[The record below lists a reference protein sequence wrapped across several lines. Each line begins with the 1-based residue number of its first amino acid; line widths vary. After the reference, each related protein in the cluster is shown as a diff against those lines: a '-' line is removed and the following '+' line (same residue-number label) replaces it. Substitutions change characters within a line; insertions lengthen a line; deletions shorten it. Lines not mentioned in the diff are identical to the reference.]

1 MSLTNWKYRLELF
14 FALSDNKLNY
24 LSLTRLL
31 KLCTEEDLSSVFS
44 LLFYTRD
51 YKNGLGLREIS
62 RDMMQWL
69 MINFPLEFIKIIPR
83 IPYYGRWDDLYS
95 LFPGKINLDG
105 ETEEIIVEFINR
117 NFCSNI
123 CSSDLV
129 NIKLCQKKIIDYFVN
144 QLTID
149 LDDMWN
155 GKEISLASKWA
166 SSEGKSGDLNY
177 GFAKTMYTNLNISPR
192 DYRKLLSSLRG
203 SLNIV
208 ENYTCKKLWKEIDY
222 DCVPTCA
229 KQKLN
234 KAFLKH
240 DYIRYRKFIKKCC
253 RNKPKNLEEITPSDL
268 VSYYS
273 DININRIT
281 LSQLKHCSNPYV
293 ESVWE
298 NLIPKNKG
306 SNVVVLSTS
315 GSFYTNHRKNLHI
328 ATAIGLILAKKSE
341 SPFSN
346 CIISHNSDL
355 EIINVGKLL
364 LGGIKSISNIQ
375 DNSSI
380 DLVQLFQLVG
390 SQNRQI
396 IVVSHLEFSY
406 SNKQLKE
413 LTEIRQIWGDRCPRL
428 VYINLNS
435 DKIEFIEINDF
446 ITVVNGFL
454 DKTEFYR
461 ELVETDRFNPVNI
474 VESKINA
481 YNVKF

>member
-31 KLCTEEDLSSVFS
+31 KLSTSEDLVSVFR
-44 LLFYTRD
+44 LVFYTRD

-105 ETEEIIVEFINR
+105 ETEEAIVEFINR

-123 CSSDLV
+123 CTSDLV
-129 NIKLCQKKIIDYFVN
+129 NIKLCQKKIIDYFAN

-166 SSEGKSGDLNY
+166 SSEGKSGDMNY
-177 GFAKTMYTNLNISPR
+177 GFAKTMYTNLDISPR

-203 SLNIV
+203 CLNIV

-222 DCVPTCA
+222 DCIPTCA

-240 DYIRYRKFIKKCC
+240 DYIRYRKFIRKCC
-253 RNKPKNLEEITPSDL
+253 RNKPKNLEEITPCDL

-273 DININRIT
+273 ETDISCIT
-281 LSQLKHCSNPYV
+281 SSQLKHCSNPYV

-298 NLIPKNKG
+298 NLIPKSKG
-306 SNVVVLSTS
+306 SNIAVVSTS
-315 GSFYTNHRKNLHI
+315 GSFYDNRKKNLNI
-328 ATAIGLILAKKSE
+328 AVAIGLTLAKKSKY
-341 SPFSN
+341 PFSN

-355 EIINVGKLL
+355 EIISVGKTL
-364 LGGIKSISNIQ
+364 LGGIKSISSIQ

-396 IVVSHLEFSY
+396 IVISHLEFSY
-406 SNKQLKE
+406 SNKQMKE
-413 LTEIRQIWGDRCPRL
+413 LNEMRQIWGDKCPRL

-435 DKIEFIEINDF
+435 DKIEFNMINDF
-446 ITVVNGFL
+446 ITVVNGFSN
-454 DKTEFYR
+454 KIEFYR
-461 ELVETDRFNPVNI
+461 ELIETDRFNPVNI